1 VRWTMNAILVTCH
14 ISDHRAHKHT
24 CAHHEPGHK
33 VMRFGAVNL
42 TVGQRSWRLREPFVI
57 SSGSSEAVDVIIVE
71 LEWAGFE
78 WAGFRGR
85 GEAVGVDY
93 HGETPDTM
101 RAQVESV
108 RAAVEM
114 GVTRVELLELLPA
127 GGARN
132 ALDAALWDLE
142 AKRSGT
148 PVWKLLGMDHRSVV
162 SAITIG
168 VRSTEEYEA
177 RARELARYS
186 WLKIKVSA
194 NQPLEAVA
202 AVRRG
207 APAARLI
214 VDANQA
220 WDLQTLYALS
230 PALAEMRVDLIEQP
244 VPFDADEDLVADR
257 CPVPVCADESI
268 DTIADLPRL
277 LGRYQFINIK
287 LDKTGGLTAALGLA
301 RAARARGLRL
311 MVGCM
316 VGSSM
321 AMAPGMV
328 LAQLCEVVDLD
339 GPLLQAEDWP
349 NGIHYTDG
357 LMAWPSSELWG

>member
-1 VRWTMNAILVTCH
+1 
-14 ISDHRAHKHT
+14 
-24 CAHHEPGHK
+24 
-33 VMRFGAVNL
+33 MRSRSVSL
-42 TVGQRSWRLREPFVI
+42 SLSQRSWQLREPFVI
-57 SSGSSEAVDVIIVE
+57 SRGTSVAVDVIIVE
-71 LEWAGFE
+71 LE

-93 HGETPDTM
+93 HGETPDSM
-101 RAQVESV
+101 RAQIESV
-108 RAAVEM
+108 RAAIEM
-114 GVTRVELLELLPA
+114 GATRAELLALLPA

-148 PVWKLLGMDHRSVV
+148 PVWQLVGTDHRPVV

-168 VRSTEEYEA
+168 IRSPAEFEA

-194 NQPLEAVA
+194 SRPLEAVA
-202 AVRRG
+202 AVRRA
-207 APAARLI
+207 APGARLI

-220 WDLQTLYALS
+220 WDVQTLYALS
-230 PALAEMRVDLIEQP
+230 PALAELRVDLIEQP

-287 LDKTGGLTAALGLA
+287 LDKTGGLTAALELA
-301 RAARARGLRL
+301 RAARAKGLRL

-316 VGSSM
+316 VGSSL

-328 LAQLCEVVDLD
+328 LAQLCDVADLD
-339 GPLLQAEDWP
+339 GPLLQTEDWP

-357 LMAWPSSELWG
+357 LMAWPSPELWG